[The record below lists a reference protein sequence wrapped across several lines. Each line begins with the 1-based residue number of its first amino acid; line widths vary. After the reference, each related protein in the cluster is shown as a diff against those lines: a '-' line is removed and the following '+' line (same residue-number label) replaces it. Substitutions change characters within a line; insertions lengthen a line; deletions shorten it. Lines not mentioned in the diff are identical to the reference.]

1 MGRLWTAALTLL
13 GAVLAVTALA
23 TTTDGPADAAPTLPA
38 IDVREVA
45 RGFDRPTSITGAG
58 DGSGRIFVTEQRGI
72 VKIVTGSSVAATP
85 FLSITDRVSC
95 CGERGL
101 LSLAF
106 PPGFAQKQY
115 FYAYYTD
122 RTGDIV
128 ISRFHVTPNPNVA
141 DPASEQR
148 VLTISHR
155 EAENHN
161 GGQLQ
166 FGPDGYLY
174 IGTGDGGRANDPW
187 NNAQNPTSLLGKM
200 LRIDVETGRPLTYT
214 IPATNPKKPDWAPE
228 IWAIGL
234 RNPWRFSFD
243 RLTGDLYIG
252 DVGQNAVEE
261 VNVQSAVSP
270 GGENYGW
277 RVWEGSRCNIPPA
290 GSSACPRDGYVFPVA
305 EYGHDRGYSVNGGYV
320 YRGSEFPALYG
331 VYIFSDLGG
340 WIWAAAREGGTWT
353 YNRVKFLSN
362 TQLSTHGEDDNA
374 NLYVADYGRGI
385 LYKIVQAGATP
396 GPTATSGVPTL
407 QPTFGVPTPTG
418 TVLAPAARPTL
429 TPVGTDRRFIPAA
442 PRGAVP

>member
-1 MGRLWTAALTLL
+1 MMAIALMGIAVAL
-13 GAVLAVTALA
+13 LAVA
-23 TTTDGPADAAPTLPA
+23 TSRGEPAAAAPTLPA
-38 IDVREVA
+38 LDVREVA
-45 RGFDRPTSITGAG
+45 RGFTQPTSITGAG
-58 DGSGRIFVTEQRGI
+58 DGSGRIFVTEQRGVAKI
-72 VKIVTGSSVAATP
+72 VKGSTVLATP
-85 FLSITDRVSC
+85 FLTITDRVSC

-128 ISRFHVTPNPNVA
+128 VSRFRVTANPDIA

-148 VLTISHR
+148 ILTVRHR
-155 EAENHN
+155 DHGNHN

-166 FGPDGYLY
+166 FGPDGMLY
-174 IGTGDGGRANDPW
+174 VGTGDGGSANDPP
-187 NNAQNPTSLLGKM
+187 NNAQNPASLLGKL
-200 LRIDVETGRPLTYT
+200 LRIDVETGSPVTYT
-214 IPATNPKKPDWAPE
+214 IPATNPKRPGWTPE
-228 IWAIGL
+228 IWALGL

-243 RLTGDLYIG
+243 RLTGDLYLG

-261 VNVQSAVSP
+261 VNVQSVVSP

-277 RVWEGSRCNIPPA
+277 RIWEGSRCNIPPT
-290 GSSACPRDGYVFPVA
+290 GSSACPRDGYVFPFA
-305 EYGHDRGYSVNGGYV
+305 EYGHDRGGSVNGGYV
-320 YRGSEFPALYG
+320 YRGTEFPGLFG

-340 WIWAAAREGGTWT
+340 WIWAAAREGETWVAD
-353 YNRVKFLSN
+353 RVKLLSS

-396 GPTATSGVPTL
+396 GPTATSGAPTL
-407 QPTFGVPTPTG
+407 QPTYGVPTPTG
-418 TVLAPAARPTL
+418 TVLALPPRSNP
-429 TPVGTDRRFIPAA
+429 TPVGTERRFIPAVSRSAA
-442 PRGAVP
+442 P